1 MPGFDARNS
10 RDAMRELWLQQ
21 TGGFVCFFSLNSLP
35 LKCSRGFLNN
45 DPVCR

>member
-21 TGGFVCFFSLNSLP
+21 TGGFVCIFSLNSFALEMF
-35 LKCSRGFLNN
+35 KGIFEQ
-45 DPVCR
+45 